1 VRRVAHLVS
10 RFFGSLRPRALD
22 AETIAWVERMLEPGE
37 LHVWEGF
44 GPADRAESV
53 AVARRFEIGREDD
66 AVRMSADP
74 VWTAAALLH
83 DAGKQGSG
91 YGPIG
96 RAVATV
102 VIALAGNDKARLW
115 AVTGGPVRA
124 RIGRYAAHDKIGAEL
139 LTVARARPAV
149 IAWAGAHHR
158 PGLWSSTGFPSPVCR
173 ALAVAD
179 GESVPDDERRGSG

>member
-1 VRRVAHLVS
+1 LRRLAHLAS

-22 AETIAWVERMLEPGE
+22 AETLGWVEDTLEAGE
-37 LHVWEGF
+37 LHVWEGL

-53 AVARRFEIGREDD
+53 TVARRF
-66 AVRMSADP
+66 AMSLESDSDPVWADP
-74 VWTAAALLH
+74 GPADPIWTAAALLH
-83 DAGKQGSG
+83 DAGKQASA

-102 VIALAGNDKARLW
+102 VIAVAGGDKARLW

-124 RIGRYAAHDKIGAEL
+124 RVGRYAAHDKIGAEL

-158 PGLWSSTGFPSPVCR
+158 PGLWSSTGFPPGVCR

-179 GESVPDDERRGSG
+179 GEPVPDG